1 RRPCHVGFFDS
12 SSAQPFLAGPAD
24 HCRRLFDL
32 ELLPQQSRAAGK
44 VRLSDPAA
52 FRDFAE
58 SRPGS
63 ERFRKQS
70 VPRAVASGHDSQAIS
85 TASGS
90 ERPRSMIEKTGP
102 RSLPLAVLIRTTM
115 FKRLGTLLLG
125 IGLIVI
131 GALFFFAPT
140 QAMAVQWLMQLWPVT
155 LILAGLRP
163 AAGVPARRHPP
174 PARRRD
180 DDCGDRRDS
189 AFSQSARP
197 QFIDSDSGQILVLD
211 FAGLHRGT
219 AVEAIYPPNRRR
231 RPPERLL
238 AGRHRGHDL
247 DRWRRTGGEFRHPER
262 PGRIKSAA
270 GQFWRRRLRL
280 RQSAFR

>member
-1 RRPCHVGFFDS
+1 
-12 SSAQPFLAGPAD
+12 
-24 HCRRLFDL
+24 RRLFDL

-155 LILAGLRP
+155 LILAGLVRV
-163 AAGVPARRHPP
+163 AGYLIDRHPRS
-174 PARRRD
+174 PAGGMMIAATG
-180 DDCGDRRDS
+180 GDLLF
-189 AFSQSARP
+189 AQLPRP
-197 QFIDSDSGQILVLD
+197 QFFVFVFGQKLVLV
-211 FAGLHRGT
+211 F
-219 AVEAIYPPNRRR
+219 
-231 RPPERLL
+231 L
-238 AGRHRGHDL
+238 AFL
-247 DRWRRTGGEFRHPER
+247 
-262 PGRIKSAA
+262 PGPR
-270 GQFWRRRLRL
+270 FDPY
-280 RQSAFR
+280 